1 MNKVYR
7 YRNQLDSE
15 GFKPNSQYEFI
26 DTDSEKQWNKII
38 KYYTNN
44 HSVEYYIKNPI
55 EYKLNNYG
63 FRTPDDF
70 NDYDEGNIFLGCS
83 HTFGVGHHLENTWS
97 YKLNQTI
104 GGKFWNLGIGG
115 SGVMT
120 HFRLLLG
127 FYKELKIK
135 NIFHFAPKYPRYEF
149 IENGLPQHYLLN
161 EFSKNW
167 KDKFGNLVINSLL
180 TNEQIEFNWLAY
192 TNAIKSIANE
202 IGCNYYLIEG
212 DIGLHNTDDSL
223 LARDLIHHTTK
234 EQDLIYK
241 NFLKLYDEN
250 LYEKVCNIDNPIF
263 DIKNYMK
270 KTFEHK
276 II

>member
-1 MNKVYR
+1 MDKMYK

-15 GFKPNSQYEFI
+15 GFQPNGEYEFI
-26 DTDSEKQWNKII
+26 DTDSENQWKKIL
-38 KYYTNN
+38 KYHSNN

-55 EYKLNNYG
+55 QYKLNNCG

-70 NDYDEGNIFLGCS
+70 NNHDEGNLFLGCS

-180 TNEQIEFNWLAY
+180 TNEQIEFNWITY

-212 DIGLHNTDDSL
+212 VIGLYNSDDSL

-241 NFLKLYDEN
+241 NFLKLYDET
-250 LYEKVCNIDNPIF
+250 LYEKACNIDNPIF
-263 DIKNYMK
+263 DIKSYIK
-270 KTFEHK
+270 STIKHK

>member
-1 MNKVYR
+1 MNKVYK
-7 YRNQLDSE
+7 YRNQLDYE
-15 GFKPNSQYEFI
+15 GYKPNRQYQFI
-26 DTDSEKQWNKII
+26 DTDSENQWKKIL
-38 KYYTNN
+38 KYNTDN

-55 EYKLNNYG
+55 QYKLNNYG

-70 NDYDEGNIFLGCS
+70 NNYDEGNVFLGCS

-149 IENGLPQHYLLN
+149 IENGVPQHYILN

-180 TNEQIEFNWLAY
+180 TNEQIEFNWLVY

-202 IGCNYYLIEG
+202 VGCNYYLIEG
-212 DIGLHNTDDSL
+212 DIGLFNTDESL
-223 LARDLIHHTTK
+223 LARDLVHHTTK

-250 LYEKVCNIDNPIF
+250 LYEKIKNVDNPIF

>member
-1 MNKVYR
+1 MNKVYK
-7 YRNQLDSE
+7 YRNQLDYE
-15 GFKPNSQYEFI
+15 GYKPNRQYQFI
-26 DTDSEKQWNKII
+26 DTDSENQWKKIL
-38 KYYTNN
+38 KYNTDN

-55 EYKLNNYG
+55 QYKLNNYG

-70 NDYDEGNIFLGCS
+70 NNYDEGNVFLGCS

-149 IENGLPQHYLLN
+149 IENGVPQHYILN

-202 IGCNYYLIEG
+202 VGCNYYLIEG
-212 DIGLHNTDDSL
+212 DIGLFNTDESL
-223 LARDLIHHTTK
+223 LARDLVHHTTK

-250 LYEKVCNIDNPIF
+250 LHEKIKNVDNPIF

>member
-1 MNKVYR
+1 MNKVYK
-7 YRNQLDSE
+7 YRNQLDYE
-15 GFKPNSQYEFI
+15 GYKPNRQYQFI
-26 DTDSEKQWNKII
+26 DTDSENQWKKIL
-38 KYYTNN
+38 KYNTDN

-55 EYKLNNYG
+55 QYKLNNYG

-70 NDYDEGNIFLGCS
+70 NNYDEGNVFLGCS

-149 IENGLPQHYLLN
+149 IENGVPQHYILN

-202 IGCNYYLIEG
+202 VGCNYYLIEG
-212 DIGLHNTDDSL
+212 DIGLFNTDESL
-223 LARDLIHHTTK
+223 LARDLVHHTTK

-250 LYEKVCNIDNPIF
+250 LYEKIKNVDNPIF

>member
-1 MNKVYR
+1 MNKVYK
-7 YRNQLDSE
+7 YRNQLDYE
-15 GFKPNSQYEFI
+15 GYKPNRQYQFI
-26 DTDSEKQWNKII
+26 DTDSENQWKKIL
-38 KYYTNN
+38 KYNTDN

-55 EYKLNNYG
+55 QYKLNNYG

-70 NDYDEGNIFLGCS
+70 NNYDEGNVFLGCS
-83 HTFGVGHHLENTWS
+83 HTFGVGHHLENIWS

-149 IENGLPQHYLLN
+149 IENGVPQHYILN

-202 IGCNYYLIEG
+202 VGCNYYLIEG
-212 DIGLHNTDDSL
+212 DIGLFNTDESL
-223 LARDLIHHTTK
+223 LARDLVHHTTK

-250 LYEKVCNIDNPIF
+250 LHEKIKNVDNPIF